1 MTAVDQQQSAAEQE
15 WLQAWLSGPSRTR
28 YSALPPQ
35 VGDPAPELELPDT
48 SGRKRRLSDFW
59 QAKPALILF
68 LRHFGCSCLAE
79 RWDQLKGDLGAF
91 AVAGAQVVAI
101 CQGEP
106 ERTAALATRRGYPFP
121 LLCDPDRRAYHLY
134 GLLEGTGEKMLASR
148 RGTERALVDNPWQL
162 PGEFVVA
169 TSGRLVLTHR
179 YQYCED
185 FPPKTVLLGA
195 MAAAGRR

>member
-68 LRHFGCSCLAE
+68 LRHFGCTCLAE
-79 RWDQLKGDLGAF
+79 RWAQLMGGLGAF
-91 AVAGAQVVAI
+91 AMAVAQVVDI
-101 CQGEP
+101 CQGDLDGKD
-106 ERTAALATRRGYPFP
+106 A
-121 LLCDPDRRAYHLY
+121 
-134 GLLEGTGEKMLASR
+134 LASR
-148 RGTERALVDNPWQL
+148 RGYP
-162 PGEFVVA
+162 
-169 TSGRLVLTHR
+169 
-179 YQYCED
+179 
-185 FPPKTVLLGA
+185 
-195 MAAAGRR
+195 

>member
-1 MTAVDQQQSAAEQE
+1 MTAVEQQQSAAEQE
-15 WLQAWLSGPSRTR
+15 RLQAWLSGPSRTR

-106 ERTAALATRRGYPFP
+106 ESTAALATRRGYPFP
-121 LLCDPDRRAYHLY
+121 LLFDPDRRAYHLF
-134 GLLEGTGEKMLASR
+134 GLLVGAPAQILSDFYWNT
-148 RGTERALVDNPWQL
+148 
-162 PGEFVVA
+162 
-169 TSGRLVLTHR
+169 
-179 YQYCED
+179 QYAEYGMMI
-185 FPPKTVLLGA
+185 L
-195 MAAAGRR
+195 